1 MNTDELKQLIKDKTI
16 IDFDTSDQDFA
27 HGLRLVLRD
36 IETGEMGLLAIEP
49 RAMVLPDEVVLDYSY
64 QVLQSAFGTP
74 PEECLIAD
82 LQTRIGPDYDPSD
95 VPFLRGEQS
104 GLF

>member
-1 MNTDELKQLIKDKTI
+1 MNTDELKLLIKDKAI

-27 HGLRLVLRD
+27 HSLRLVLRD
-36 IETGEMGLLAIEP
+36 METGQMGLLAVEP
-49 RAMVLPDEVVLDYSY
+49 GTMILPDEVVLDYSY
-64 QVLQSAFGTP
+64 QVLQSPFGIP

-82 LQTRIGPDYDPSD
+82 LRTRVGPDYDPSD
-95 VPFLRGEQS
+95 VPFLKTGQR